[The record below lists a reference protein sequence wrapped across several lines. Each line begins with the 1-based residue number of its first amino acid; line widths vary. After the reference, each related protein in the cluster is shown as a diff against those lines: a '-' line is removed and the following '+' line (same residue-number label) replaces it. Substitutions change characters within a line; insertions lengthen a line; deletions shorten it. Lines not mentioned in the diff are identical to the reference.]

1 MIDPF
6 TAVWLVTGCSSG
18 FGKAIAAQLAAVG
31 TKVVA
36 TARNTD
42 ALGYLPDNT
51 PHVAKAVLDVTDPD
65 GIAAAVAM
73 ATARFGRLDIVVNN
87 AGIGVIG
94 PVEDVT
100 PEQTRLQFDVNVHG
114 MFNVIR
120 ATAPLFREQRSGLY
134 INFASMAGEVSID
147 SLGVYSASKFAVEGL
162 SEALRAEM
170 KPYGVDVMIVE
181 PGPFDTEWL
190 GKNAIWGP
198 RDEARYPAVWRYVEM
213 MKDVYADRNQVGDP
227 ARAAE
232 AIIDAAGWSP
242 PPERL
247 PLGEASLGATRSKI
261 AALQSNLDRVEP
273 LARSMHYT
281 ASPHRSA
288 TMGRTT

>member
-1 MIDPF
+1 MINMS
-6 TAVWLVTGCSSG
+6 TAIWLVTGCSSG
-18 FGKAIAAQLAAVG
+18 FGKAISAQLAAAG
-31 TKVVA
+31 TPVVA
-36 TARNTD
+36 TARRTA
-42 ALGYLPDNT
+42 ALTHLPDDA
-51 PHVAKAVLDVTDPD
+51 PHVVKAVLDVTDPAS
-65 GIAAAVAM
+65 IAAAVDTAM
-73 ATARFGRLDIVVNN
+73 TRFGRIDVVVNN

-120 ATAPLFREQRSGLY
+120 ATAPIFRQQHSGLY

-162 SEALRAEM
+162 SEALRAEL
-170 KPYGVDVMIVE
+170 KPYGVEVMIIE

-190 GKNAIWGP
+190 GTNAIWGP
-198 RDEARYPAVWRYVEM
+198 RDEARYPAVWQYVEM
-213 MKDVYADRNQVGDP
+213 MKGVYADRAQVGDP
-227 ARAAE
+227 ARAVE

-247 PLGEASLGATRSKI
+247 PLGETSIGATRGKI
-261 AALQSNLDRVEP
+261 AALQANLERIEP
-273 LARSMHYT
+273 LARSMHY
-281 ASPHRSA
+281 SN
-288 TMGRTT
+288 

>member
-1 MIDPF
+1 MID
-6 TAVWLVTGCSSG
+6 TSSAVWLVTGCSSG
-18 FGKAIAAQLAAVG
+18 FGKAISAQLAAAG
-31 TKVVA
+31 TPVVA
-36 TARNTD
+36 TARNPA
-42 ALGYLPDNT
+42 ALGHLPDDAA
-51 PHVAKAVLDVTDPD
+51 HVVKAALDVTDPAS
-65 GIAAAVAM
+65 IAAAIDAAV
-73 ATARFGRLDIVVNN
+73 ARFGRIDVVVNN

-120 ATAPLFREQRSGLY
+120 ATAPLFRAQRSGLY

-162 SEALRAEM
+162 SEALRAELA
-170 KPYGVDVMIVE
+170 PYDVGVMIIE

-198 RDEARYPAVWRYVEM
+198 LHEDRYPAVWQYVEM
-213 MKDVYADRNQVGDP
+213 MKGVYADRAQVGDP

-232 AIIDAAGWSP
+232 AIIDAASWSP

-247 PLGEASLGATRSKI
+247 PLGETSIGATKAKI
-261 AALQSNLDRVEP
+261 AALQANLDRIEP
-273 LARSMHYT
+273 LARSMHY
-281 ASPHRSA
+281 AD
-288 TMGRTT
+288 

>member
-1 MIDPF
+1 MSD
-6 TAVWLVTGCSSG
+6 TSSAVWLVTGCSSG
-18 FGKAIAAQLAAVG
+18 FGKAISAQLAAAG
-31 TKVVA
+31 TPVVA
-36 TARNTD
+36 TARNPG
-42 ALGYLPDNT
+42 ALGHLPDDAA
-51 PHVAKAVLDVTDPD
+51 HVVKAALDVTDPAS
-65 GIAAAVAM
+65 IAAAINA
-73 ATARFGRLDIVVNN
+73 ATQRFGRIDVVVNN

-100 PEQTRLQFDVNVHG
+100 PEQARLQFDVNVHG

-120 ATAPLFREQRSGLY
+120 ATAPLFRQQRSGLY

-162 SEALRAEM
+162 SEALRAELA
-170 KPYGVDVMIVE
+170 PYGVGVMIIE

-198 RDEARYPAVWRYVEM
+198 RDEDRYPAVWQYVEM
-213 MKDVYADRNQVGDP
+213 MKGVYADRAQVGDP

-232 AIIDAAGWSP
+232 AIIDAASWSP

-247 PLGEASLGATRSKI
+247 PLGETSIGATKAKI
-261 AALQSNLDRVEP
+261 AALQANLDRIEP
-273 LARSMHYT
+273 LARSMHY
-281 ASPHRSA
+281 AD
-288 TMGRTT
+288 

>member
-1 MIDPF
+1 MIDRQ

-18 FGKAIAAQLAAVG
+18 FGKALSAQLAG
-31 TKVVA
+31 TGVNVVA
-36 TARNTD
+36 TARRTE
-42 ALGYLPDNT
+42 ALGHLPDNAA
-51 PHVAKAVLDVTDPD
+51 HVIKAVLDVTEPD
-65 GIAAAVAM
+65 TISAAVDSAL
-73 ATARFGRLDIVVNN
+73 RHFGRIDVVVNN

-100 PEQTRLQFDVNVHG
+100 PDQTRLQFDVNVHG

-120 ATAPLFREQRSGLY
+120 ATARVFRQQCSGLY

-162 SEALRAEM
+162 SEALRAELA
-170 KPYGVDVMIVE
+170 PYGVGVMIVE

-198 RDEARYPAVWRYVEM
+198 RDEARYPAVWRYVEI
-213 MKDVYADRNQVGDP
+213 MKGVYADRAQVGDP
-227 ARAAE
+227 ARAAD

-247 PLGEASLGATRSKI
+247 PLGEASIGATKSKI
-261 AALQSNLDRVEP
+261 AALQANLDRVEP
-273 LARSMHYT
+273 LARSMHY
-281 ASPHRSA
+281 S
-288 TMGRTT
+288 G

>member
-1 MIDPF
+1 MINIS

-18 FGKAIAAQLAAVG
+18 FGKAIAAQLAAAG
-31 TKVVA
+31 TPVVA
-36 TARNTD
+36 TARD
-42 ALGYLPDNT
+42 VAALGHLPDDA
-51 PHVAKAVLDVTDPD
+51 PHVAKAALDVTDPAS
-65 GIAAAVAM
+65 IAAAVDTAM
-73 ATARFGRLDIVVNN
+73 QRFGRIDIIVNN

-120 ATAPLFREQRSGLY
+120 ATAPILRQQRSGLY
-134 INFASMAGEVSID
+134 VNFASMAGEVSID

-162 SEALRAEM
+162 SEALRAELA
-170 KPYGVDVMIVE
+170 PYGVGVMIIE

-198 RDEARYPAVWRYVEM
+198 RDEARYPAVWQYVEM
-213 MKDVYADRNQVGDP
+213 MKGVYADRAQVGDP

-247 PLGEASLGATRSKI
+247 PLGETSIGATKAKI
-261 AALQSNLDRVEP
+261 AALQANLDRVEP
-273 LARSMHYT
+273 LARSMHY
-281 ASPHRSA
+281 AD
-288 TMGRTT
+288 

>member
-1 MIDPF
+1 MIDIS

-18 FGKAIAAQLAAVG
+18 FGKAISAQLAAAG
-31 TKVVA
+31 TPVVA
-36 TARNTD
+36 TARDVGT
-42 ALGYLPDNT
+42 LGHLPDDA
-51 PHVAKAVLDVTDPD
+51 PHVVKAALDVTDPAS
-65 GIAAAVAM
+65 IAAAVDTAM
-73 ATARFGRLDIVVNN
+73 QRFGRIDIIVNN

-120 ATAPLFREQRSGLY
+120 ATAPIVRQQRSGLY
-134 INFASMAGEVSID
+134 VNFASMAGEVSID

-162 SEALRAEM
+162 SEALRAELA
-170 KPYGVDVMIVE
+170 PYGVDVMIIE

-198 RDEARYPAVWRYVEM
+198 RDEARYPAVWNYVEM
-213 MKDVYADRNQVGDP
+213 MKGVYADRAQVGDP

-247 PLGEASLGATRSKI
+247 PLGEASIGATKAKI
-261 AALQSNLDRVEP
+261 AALQANLDRIEP
-273 LARSMHYT
+273 LARSMHY
-281 ASPHRSA
+281 AD
-288 TMGRTT
+288 